1 MHAAKMRVPKSTRRP
16 SRGLIALNLALLAGL
31 AAVSLTT
38 SVSAQ
43 GFRSGNDRATS
54 SADRVRGE
62 YAVVAGETLGG
73 VSSVIYVLD
82 SANRELIAIKWDDGA
97 KALEG
102 IGYRDMN
109 VDTMGDPDR

>member
-1 MHAAKMRVPKSTRRP
+1 MHAAKTREPKTTRRP

-43 GFRSGNDRATS
+43 SFRSGNDRAVS

-62 YAVVAGETLGG
+62 YSVVGGETLGG
-73 VSSVIYVLD
+73 ISSVIYVLD
-82 SANRELIAIKWDDGA
+82 SANRELISMKWDDGA

-102 IGYRDMN
+102 IGYRDLN

>member
-1 MHAAKMRVPKSTRRP
+1 
-16 SRGLIALNLALLAGL
+16 LIALNLALLAGL
-31 AAVSLTT
+31 GAVSLTT

-73 VSSVIYVLD
+73 
-82 SANRELIAIKWDDGA
+82 
-97 KALEG
+97 
-102 IGYRDMN
+102 
-109 VDTMGDPDR
+109 